1 MKKIITS
8 IVIASSLLISAQAI
22 QAKDGRY
29 DRQDPTARLEYII
42 ERMDKNLNLTEEQK
56 SAISEMKK
64 KEFEEIRAIRQQ
76 NRQQLE
82 SLLTDEQK
90 KLVGDRKSNCSKG
103 EGKRKY
109 KDNDSES

>member
-8 IVIASSLLISAQAI
+8 IVIASSLLISAQVI
-22 QAKDGRY
+22 QAKDGRS
-29 DRQDPTARLEYII
+29 DRQDPAARVEHII
-42 ERMDKNLNLTEEQK
+42 ERMDQNLNLTEDQK

-76 NRQQLE
+76 NRQE
-82 SLLTDEQK
+82 VENLLTDDQK
-90 KLVGDRKSNCSKG
+90 KLMEDRKSNCSKG

-109 KDNDSES
+109 RDNDFKS